1 MTDKK
6 NTGMAVVA
14 YFIFFLPLL
23 AEAKK
28 DPFVKYHVRQ
38 GLGLLIAFFALR
50 FITLFLITPFSYMFW
65 SAFMFVLWLINLF
78 LVVLLV
84 IGIMN
89 AINGVE
95 KPLPV
100 IGNWADKLLKI

>member
-23 AEAKK
+23 TEAKK

-50 FITLFLITPFSYMFW
+50 FITLFLMFSMI
-65 SAFMFVLWLINLF
+65 LRQL
-78 LVVLLV
+78 
-84 IGIMN
+84 
-89 AINGVE
+89 
-95 KPLPV
+95 KP
-100 IGNWADKLLKI
+100 IILKCRLGMHA